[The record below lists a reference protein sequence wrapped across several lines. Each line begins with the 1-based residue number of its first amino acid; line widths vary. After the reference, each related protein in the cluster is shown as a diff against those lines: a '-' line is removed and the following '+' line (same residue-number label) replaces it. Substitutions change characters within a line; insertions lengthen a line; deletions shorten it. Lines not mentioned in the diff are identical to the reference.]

1 MSGDLRSD
9 LQSALGSTYTLER
22 ELAGGGMSRVFL
34 AEEARLGRKVVVKV
48 LLPELA
54 AGVSADRF
62 EREIRVAAQLA
73 HPSIAPV
80 LTAGEA
86 NGLPYYTMPFVQG
99 ESLRARLAA
108 EGALQ
113 LSDVSGIL
121 RDIARALA
129 YAHERGIVHRDI
141 KPENVLLASGAA
153 LVTDFGIAKAIS
165 ASRTEGSEST
175 LTQAG
180 TSIGTP
186 AYMAPE
192 QSMADPTTD
201 SRADIYSFGCLAFE
215 LLAGESPFHGRPI
228 HKMLAAHITEQP
240 RGIASLR
247 PECPPALAAFVMRCL
262 EKAPENRPQS
272 ALEGLP
278 ALEGV
283 TTPSAERIQEIERN
297 RRAGK
302 WNRRALL
309 IPGFLGIAA
318 AALIV
323 ALLTKGPADSKTDS
337 SPLQSI
343 AVLPFTNMDGD
354 TANAYFAG
362 GISEELATSLSKV
375 AGLRVVARNSSFR
388 ESGRQVDEAEVGK
401 VLNVDALLAGSVR
414 RSGARMRLNA
424 RLIGVKDQ
432 SILWSDQYDREVKD
446 VFSVQD
452 EITRAIVG
460 AIQSHFASAAKTVV
474 PSGAPS
480 RASLVTS
487 NLDAHDLYLR
497 AQFNLRRRVVP
508 AAVDYFERAI
518 ELDSTYARAYSG
530 LSAALEMTPYFVGV
544 PAPRVRGRAIAAA
557 QRALALDPSL
567 AEAHTSLAL
576 AYQHAHQW
584 PEAEREHRR
593 AVEVDPGDAAAHVQ
607 YARFLLCTG
616 RMRQAYDEA
625 KRAEA
630 LDPFSPVIA
639 SWVAYT
645 SLMLGKTDEALAAAK
660 RGLELDPNVAPM
672 INVASHV
679 FLMTGQKDTALATI
693 KRLPK
698 VLPWPGFVAYFHAV
712 TGDRT
717 TAMRIA
723 RDIEARPDAWSSATG
738 LAWAYLGLNDT
749 TRALDALERATDNNE
764 MWFIWYTFADV
775 IYDPVRGSPRF
786 NALIRRVGL
795 DEKMFTT
802 RSGAPRK

>member
-73 HPSIAPV
+73 HPSIVPV

-99 ESLRARLAA
+99 EALRARLAA
-108 EGALQ
+108 EGALPVRE
-113 LSDVSGIL
+113 LSGIL
-121 RDIARALA
+121 RDIARAVA
-129 YAHERGIVHRDI
+129 YSNERGRVHRDI
-141 KPENVLLASGAA
+141 KPENVLLASSAA

-165 ASRTEGSEST
+165 ASRTDSSSEST

-192 QSMADPTTD
+192 QAMADPTTD
-201 SRADIYSFGCLAFE
+201 SRADIYSFGCVAFE
-215 LLAGESPFHGRPI
+215 LLAGESPFKGRPI
-228 HKMLAAHITEQP
+228 HKMLAAHLTGQP
-240 RGIASLR
+240 ADIAALR
-247 PECPPALAAFVMRCL
+247 PDCPPALAAFVMRCL
-262 EKAPENRPQS
+262 EKGPEHRPQS
-272 ALEGLP
+272 TLELLP

-283 TTPSAERIQEIERN
+283 TTPSSERVDQIQGT
-297 RRAGK
+297 RAAAKK
-302 WNRRALL
+302 WNWRVLL
-309 IPGFLGIAA
+309 IPGLLAIGAA
-318 AALIV
+318 AVAV
-323 ALLTKGPADSKTDS
+323 ALVTKDSPETKAGS
-337 SPLQSI
+337 SALQSI

-354 TANAYFAG
+354 TANAYFAD

-518 ELDSTYARAYSG
+518 ELDST
-530 LSAALEMTPYFVGV
+530 
-544 PAPRVRGRAIAAA
+544 
-557 QRALALDPSL
+557 
-567 AEAHTSLAL
+567 
-576 AYQHAHQW
+576 
-584 PEAEREHRR
+584 
-593 AVEVDPGDAAAHVQ
+593 
-607 YARFLLCTG
+607 
-616 RMRQAYDEA
+616 
-625 KRAEA
+625 
-630 LDPFSPVIA
+630 
-639 SWVAYT
+639 
-645 SLMLGKTDEALAAAK
+645 
-660 RGLELDPNVAPM
+660 
-672 INVASHV
+672 
-679 FLMTGQKDTALATI
+679 
-693 KRLPK
+693 
-698 VLPWPGFVAYFHAV
+698 
-712 TGDRT
+712 
-717 TAMRIA
+717 
-723 RDIEARPDAWSSATG
+723 
-738 LAWAYLGLNDT
+738 
-749 TRALDALERATDNNE
+749 
-764 MWFIWYTFADV
+764 
-775 IYDPVRGSPRF
+775 
-786 NALIRRVGL
+786 
-795 DEKMFTT
+795 
-802 RSGAPRK
+802 